1 MSQNSS
7 ETVTGSQSPR
17 SVTLTMRQGPSAGQR
32 FAVSKDSITIGRL
45 PDNDIAIQDQQVSRN
60 HATITWENNQ
70 FVIRDL
76 GSANGT
82 TVNGVRL
89 TGPCPLRDGDVI
101 GLGDVILT
109 FKGTTGVTSYG
120 ETYMRPSPPPAGVA
134 SAPTSVGAGTIPMAP
149 PARPKSNTALWVGLG
164 LAAVFGLVVVAA
176 LLFFFVFQAQAGPKV
191 TVQQPLAGSQVQV
204 GQPLTILASVKD
216 PKGVARVEFWVNN
229 ALEAMVPSASPEGQ
243 KEMLVQQAWTPQSG
257 GTHTL
262 SLRAFN
268 VDGKMSEPF
277 SVVINVV
284 GAPPAGT
291 ATPTTVTAPA
301 TPAVVIATTA
311 AVPACA
317 NNSAFVTDVTV
328 PDNSVFAPGA
338 RIDKTWR
345 IRNSGT
351 CPWQS
356 GYQLRFVS
364 GDKMGG
370 PDGQAVVP
378 TAPGGVAD
386 VTVTMYAPPAP
397 GIYKGIW
404 RMVSHTGELFGQS
417 LTVLIQVPP
426 PSTATPTITPT
437 SPAPPGPVVQLTAD
451 SPLVTA
457 GSCTTVRALIQNV
470 AAGWLDGEAIVGG
483 YKEKSVCPCTNTT
496 YNLEAVTTGGEHIF
510 RSVTVNVVGVCPADK
525 PDLVVKDLELET
537 AVALK
542 DSPINLKARI
552 KNEGATQAVNFA
564 VAWRPQGATWV
575 IVADTVNLAPG
586 EDKWINWSYTYSEAG
601 DYNTQV
607 RVDYLNNVTES
618 NEGNNSKD
626 LTIEVK
632 ALLPIP
638 TGLLPGLTLIPPAL
652 TALVPAPTPTLPML
666 VPGLLTAIAPGP
678 IMPIN
683 PGLLT
688 AIAPGP

>member
-7 ETVTGSQSPR
+7 ETVTGNQPPR

-32 FAVSKDSITIGRL
+32 FTVNKDSVTIGRL

-109 FKGTTGVTSYG
+109 FKGTTGMTSHG
-120 ETYMRPSPPPAGVA
+120 ETYMRPSPPPAGIA
-134 SAPTSVGAGTIPMAP
+134 AGPTSMGVGTIPIP
-149 PARPKSNTALWVGLG
+149 PARRKSNTALWVGLG
-164 LAAVFGLVVVAA
+164 LAAVLGLVVIAGV
-176 LLFFFVFQAQAGPKV
+176 LLLLVLPSQAGPKV
-191 TVQQPLAGSQVQV
+191 SIQQPLAGSQVQV

-229 ALEAMVPSASPEGQ
+229 ALEAMIPSGSPEGQ
-243 KEMLVQQAWTPQSG
+243 KEMLVQQTWTPQSG
-257 GTHTL
+257 GLHTL

-284 GAPPAGT
+284 GAAPAGT
-291 ATPTTVTAPA
+291 VTPATEATPTT
-301 TPAVVIATTA
+301 PAVVMATTA
-311 AVPACA
+311 APTCV
-317 NNSAFVTDVTV
+317 NNSAFVADVTV

-351 CPWQS
+351 CPWQV

-364 GDKMGG
+364 GDKMGA
-370 PDGQAVVP
+370 PDSQAVVP

-404 RMVSHTGELFGQS
+404 RMVSNTGELFGQS

-426 PSTATPTITPT
+426 PSTATPTVTPT
-437 SPAPPGPVVQLTAD
+437 SPPPPGPVVQLTAD
-451 SPLVTA
+451 SLLVTA
-457 GSCTTVRALIQNV
+457 GNCTTVRALIQNV

-525 PDLVVKDLELET
+525 PDLVVKDLE
-537 AVALK
+537 ADPPSQLK
-542 DSPINLKARI
+542 GNPINLKARI
-552 KNEGATQAVNFA
+552 KNEGATQAVNLA
-564 VAWRPQGATWV
+564 VAWRPLGATWI
-575 IVADTVNLAPG
+575 IVADTINLAPG

-626 LTIEVK
+626 LTIQVTSLPLIPPGVLTSMAPGPFITLAPGILT
-632 ALLPIP
+632 ALAPTPTSPI
-638 TGLLPGLTLIPPAL
+638 LLPGLIVTVNPGIVL
-652 TALVPAPTPTLPML
+652 TAM
-666 VPGLLTAIAPGP
+666 APGP
-678 IMPIN
+678 
-683 PGLLT
+683 
-688 AIAPGP
+688 